1 MMAQSSTPVRIDVAE
16 RTKRQEAVDFAR
28 HSIGLEGLH
37 LNAEAEALFARY
49 VRGELDWRQ
58 FKAAALKVATEHGTA
73 H

>member
-1 MMAQSSTPVRIDVAE
+1 MAHPSTPVRIDAAE

-28 HSIGLEGLH
+28 HSVGLEGLR

-49 VRGELDWRQ
+49 VCGELDWRQ
-58 FKAAALKVATEHGTA
+58 FKAAALKVATEDGTS